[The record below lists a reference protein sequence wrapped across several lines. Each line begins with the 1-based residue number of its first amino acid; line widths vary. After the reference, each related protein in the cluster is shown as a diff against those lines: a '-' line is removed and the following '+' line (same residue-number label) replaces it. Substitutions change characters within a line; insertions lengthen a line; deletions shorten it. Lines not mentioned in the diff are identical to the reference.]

1 MLQEAY
7 VCLALNMYHEARGEG
22 PVGMVA
28 VGQTTLNRAASGDKR
43 WPSDV
48 CKVVQQMRT
57 KKQCQF
63 SWFCDGASDK
73 PEDKEAYK
81 LAKDLAVGII
91 SGYIRN
97 PRLSRATCYHAS
109 WAEKPSWTKGRKPLD
124 QIGDHIFYAC

>member
-1 MLQEAY
+1 MLQEVY

-43 WPSDV
+43 WPADI

-63 SWFCDGASDK
+63 SWFCDGVSDK
-73 PEDKEAYK
+73 PLDKEAYELSK
-81 LAKDLAVGII
+81 SLAFGLLSGDI
-91 SGYIRN
+91 SN
-97 PRLSRATCYHAS
+97 PNLRRATCYHANWS
-109 WAEKPSWTKGRKPLD
+109 RPPDWARKAIFLST
-124 QIGDHIFYAC
+124 IGDHKFYAC